1 MRGCQLK
8 GVDYYLDRDQSIRAC
23 RFAQRDG
30 SSIADA
36 NAPLCPKLTETR
48 SKPKDQRKGCRG
60 QLRAILQFLTIL

>member
-8 GVDYYLDRDQSIRAC
+8 GVDYYLDRVESIRAC
-23 RFAQRDG
+23 RFAQCDG

-48 SKPKDQRKGCRG
+48 SKPNDQRKGCRG
-60 QLRAILQFLTIL
+60 RLRAILQLLTIL